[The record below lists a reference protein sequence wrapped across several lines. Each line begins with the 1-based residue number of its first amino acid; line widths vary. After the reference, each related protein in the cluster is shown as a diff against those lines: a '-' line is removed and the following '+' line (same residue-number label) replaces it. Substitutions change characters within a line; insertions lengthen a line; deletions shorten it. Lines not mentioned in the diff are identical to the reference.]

1 MSLTHWTVIVSAVI
15 SASIQESVLP
25 ELVCFHVPVRSAGCS
40 TGFFSA
46 GFFVV
51 CDWLVLPASAVLASL
66 ALPHAPS
73 PRMSRPA
80 TAVAIVF
87 LYMVSFFP
95 WLICI
100 KNSISWRFRFESLV
114 RIVVGS
120 HVKILRTGSDT
131 VNQLIRDPKLALAGL
146 CAVSTVDKFFSLFNE
161 FMWIDSEDF

>member
-1 MSLTHWTVIVSAVI
+1 M
-15 SASIQESVLP
+15 LP

-100 KNSISWRFRFESLV
+100 KNSISWRFGFKCLV

-120 HVKILRTGSDT
+120 HAEILRTGSDT
-131 VNQLIRDPKLALAGL
+131 IHQVIRDLELALAGGVGS
-146 CAVSTVDKFFSLFNE
+146 CGIAAQGAGE
-161 FMWIDSEDF
+161 